1 MKMKCTLLALA
12 VALFVS
18 AAEMKTVKLPAP
30 DRQGG
35 KPLMEALALRKTTRQ
50 FDAKKALPD
59 AVLSNLLWA
68 ANGFNREDKR
78 TAPTARNIQ
87 ELELY
92 VIRADGTWFYDA
104 KNHAMVQKN
113 AEDLR
118 ADTVG
123 NMKQQMFAADAPAII
138 VIVAD
143 TSKQRDKWYWMDAG
157 YVSQN
162 IYLFCASEGLNTVV
176 RGMFPVKLADKMGLD
191 KNFAI
196 IATQPVG
203 Y

>member
-1 MKMKCTLLALA
+1 MRIKCTLLALA
-12 VALFVS
+12 LAFVAC

-30 DRQGG
+30 NKQGG
-35 KPLMEALALRKTTRQ
+35 KPLMQALAQRKTTRQ
-50 FDAKKALPD
+50 FDAKKPLSD
-59 AVLSNLLWA
+59 AMLSNLLWA
-68 ANGFNREDKR
+68 ANGFNRADKR

-87 ELELY
+87 EIELF
-92 VIRADGTWFYDA
+92 VIKADGTWFYDA
-104 KNHAMVQKN
+104 KNNALVQQN
-113 AEDLR
+113 AADLR
-118 ADTVG
+118 AATVG

-138 VIVAD
+138 VIAAD
-143 TSKQRDKWYWMDAG
+143 TTNQREQWQWMDAG

-176 RGMFPVKLADKMGLD
+176 RGMFPAKLAGQMGLD
-191 KNFAI
+191 KKYTI

>member
-1 MKMKCTLLALA
+1 MKCTLLALA
-12 VALFVS
+12 VALFVG
-18 AAEMKTVKLPAP
+18 AAEMKTIKLPAP

-59 AVLSNLLWA
+59 AVLGNLLWA

-104 KNHAMVQKN
+104 KNHALVQKN

>member
-143 TSKQRDKWYWMDAG
+143 TSKQ
-157 YVSQN
+157 
-162 IYLFCASEGLNTVV
+162 
-176 RGMFPVKLADKMGLD
+176 
-191 KNFAI
+191 
-196 IATQPVG
+196 
-203 Y
+203 

>member
-12 VALFVS
+12 LVLVAC

-30 DRQGG
+30 VKQGG

-50 FDAKKALPD
+50 FDAKKPLSD
-59 AVLSNLLWA
+59 AMLSNLLWA
-68 ANGFNREDKR
+68 ANGFNRADKR

-87 ELELY
+87 EIELF
-92 VIRADGTWFYDA
+92 VIKADGTWFYDA
-104 KNHAMVQKN
+104 KNNALVQQN
-113 AEDLR
+113 AVDLR
-118 ADTVG
+118 AATVG

-143 TSKQRDKWYWMDAG
+143 TTNQRDKWYWMDAG

-176 RGMFPVKLADKMGLD
+176 RGMFPVKLADQMGLD
-191 KNFAI
+191 KKYTI